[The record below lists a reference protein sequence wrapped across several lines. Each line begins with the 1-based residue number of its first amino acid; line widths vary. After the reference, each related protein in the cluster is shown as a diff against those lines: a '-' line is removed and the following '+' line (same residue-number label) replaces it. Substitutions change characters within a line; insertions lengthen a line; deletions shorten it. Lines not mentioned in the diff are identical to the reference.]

1 MARWMPILLLTCNF
15 NNKIDFYS
23 IVFILFSFSSCRS
36 SICRTAEPADIGI
49 SLSSKRNDLYYS
61 MDNNINGRC
70 IILNY
75 ECFDAH
81 DLNPRK
87 GTKTDVRKLNSTF
100 KMLNFD
106 VQTYDD
112 LTLQKTFEV
121 LKQGCY
127 F

>member
-1 MARWMPILLLTCNF
+1 
-15 NNKIDFYS
+15 
-23 IVFILFSFSSCRS
+23 
-36 SICRTAEPADIGI
+36 
-49 SLSSKRNDLYYS
+49 
-61 MDNNINGRC
+61 MDNSINGRC

-75 ECFDAH
+75 ESFDAH
-81 DLNPRK
+81 DLSPRK

-121 LKQGCY
+121 LKQG
-127 F
+127 